1 MNIQLCIHL
10 CFSSRSVIGLWWR
23 IVLRCGVQ
31 ILAGRLF
38 LSCSELSVPVTRGE
52 DSGLLS
58 EHPVT
63 LYKNLIEKLLMMKH
77 QYCYVQAIYRTANL
91 ND

>member
-1 MNIQLCIHL
+1 MSIQLCIHL

-23 IVLRCGVQ
+23 IVSSCGVQ

-38 LSCSELSVPVTRGE
+38 LSCSELSIPVTRGE

-58 EHPVT
+58 KHPVT
-63 LYKNLIEKLLMMKH
+63 HFSINYHKILSLIF
-77 QYCYVQAIYRTANL
+77 V
-91 ND
+91 